1 MSESAGFVRV
11 TVMVREGQLGRNV
24 FVTLQTADGSAVCEL
39 DL

>member
-1 MSESAGFVRV
+1 MIESVGFVRV

-24 FVTLQTADGSAVCEL
+24 PITLQTADGSAVCKL